1 MIKNSQKMFIC
12 SYIWNSHSIPIQI
25 HFLFIFHTHFEF
37 NSQLNSHIIFTF
49 FSKHSQL
56 FNTISK
62 FNSQFI
68 FIFIFITNHNSL

>member
-1 MIKNSQKMFIC
+1 MINIPQKMFIC
-12 SYIWNSHSIPIQI
+12 SLYIWNSHSIHIQI
-25 HFLFIFHTHFEF
+25 HLLFIFHTHFEF

-68 FIFIFITNHNSL
+68 FIFITNHNSL